1 MTLINADDYGITLS
15 QAEHIL
21 DCRREG
27 RLTGVSA
34 MPNSPA
40 LERAMGLLADDGAL
54 TVAVHLNA
62 TEGLCL
68 SPPEEVPL
76 LAGPDGRF
84 RQSFFRLFAL
94 SLGPKRRAL
103 QEQLAREFARQ
114 IRRTLPLL
122 GDRPLRLD
130 GHQHIQMIPV
140 VLEAIRDAVRENGW
154 TVTYIRWAREPLL
167 PYLRRPSV
175 WRYSRPVN
183 VVKNLT
189 LNALALRSGRVM
201 DEMGLKRNM
210 VMGLVLSGNMAYE
223 PVHRL
228 LPDMER
234 AAAKKGCTL
243 ELVMHP
249 GWGVGPDEEL
259 DVPGGRFEAFY
270 LSPGRRAEYDCLRRL

>member
-1 MTLINADDYGITLS
+1 MTLFNADDYGITLS

-27 RLTGVSA
+27 RLTGVSV
-34 MPNSPA
+34 MPNSPR
-40 LERAMGLLADDGAL
+40 LEAAMALLAEEPAL

-68 SPPEEVPL
+68 SPREEVPL
-76 LAGPDGRF
+76 LTGPDGRF
-84 RQSFFRLFAL
+84 CRSFFQLFLL

-103 QEQLAREFARQ
+103 RTQLAREFTRQ
-114 IRRTLPLL
+114 IRRALPLL

-140 VLEAIRDAVRENGW
+140 VLEAIRDTLRENGW
-154 TVTYIRWAREPLL
+154 TAAYIRWAREPLW
-167 PYLRRPSV
+167 PYLRRPSL
-175 WRYSRPVN
+175 WRYCRPMN
-183 VVKNLT
+183 MVKNLT
-189 LNALALRSGRVM
+189 LNALALGSGRVM
-201 DEMGLKRNM
+201 DEMGMEKGA

-234 AAAKKGCTL
+234 AAAKKGRTL

-249 GWGVGPDEEL
+249 GWGVGPGEGL
-259 DVPGGRFEAFY
+259 DVPGGPFEAFY
-270 LSPGRRAEYDCLRRL
+270 LSPGRRDEYDCLRKL